1 MYGLFERRLAD
12 QNAAWTK
19 YADDLNQYWQQYVG
33 NAQGYSVAAAR
44 LMATDPDFA
53 KDPKLVASLFTEAS
67 KYGGDIDKA
76 YQAIKAPLLERAK
89 LQSELEGL
97 KKQVEE
103 YQKKGPAMLGQIAP
117 VSPRPIKP
125 IVGTR
130 PAFANSTG
138 RYQEILSRYH
148 PNQFYTENEETP
160 AETVAAF

>member
-1 MYGLFERRLAD
+1 GTSGRRTATARAGPQPAAQPTPEPDIDWYDPKQVYGLFERRLAD

-103 YQKKGPAMLGQIAP
+103 
-117 VSPRPIKP
+117 
-125 IVGTR
+125 
-130 PAFANSTG
+130 
-138 RYQEILSRYH
+138 
-148 PNQFYTENEETP
+148 
-160 AETVAAF
+160 